1 MKIAYKNYLTLAGAA
16 AFVQGVLF
24 LLSPILTRLFTPADF
39 GGYGMMLGVAALL
52 AAVGTGRLE
61 HAIPVAHG
69 LAESIRV
76 AALGLALAVAT
87 AFVAGMVILGG
98 ECAQLWRDSTWNG
111 LPLMLVPA
119 MVVALA
125 AFQLI
130 NALLLKQKAYSSVGR
145 NKVMQGLSTG
155 VLQLALGWLGA
166 GSAGLMVAQ
175 ALGYLAGCAT
185 GARGLILRALA
196 QVRGKGV
203 RLTATLSSYRRY
215 PLLMTPAALFN
226 QASQQVPLLAI
237 GYLYGLHEAGLY
249 ALVMRVCGAPL
260 SLVGQAVAQV
270 YAAEFISHASAGPSH
285 LARHYIAL
293 LVRLAAIGILVVA
306 VLVVG
311 LKAGDQFLFGRDWGR
326 LGDVAMYLSLMLV
339 VDFVATPVATTLGY
353 LGRQREQLLWDVGRL
368 CAVSAVFLYAS
379 ATALSYEGALLA
391 HASMWCAC
399 LLLHVWITWRACAQ
413 AGNGTNANEWVRR

>member
-16 AFVQGVLF
+16 AFVQGLLF

-76 AALGLALAVAT
+76 AALGLTLAVAT
-87 AFVAGMVILGG
+87 SLVAVVVILGG
-98 ECAQLWRDSTWNG
+98 ERLQLSRDSAWDG
-111 LPLMLVPA
+111 LPLILIPA

-130 NALLLKQKAYSSVGR
+130 NALLLKQKVYGSVGR
-145 NKVMQGLSTG
+145 NKVIQGLSTG
-155 VLQLALGWLGA
+155 ALQLALGWLGA

-175 ALGYLAGCAT
+175 ALGYLAGCTA
-185 GARGLILRALA
+185 GVRGLFARALA
-196 QVRGKGV
+196 QIRRRGL
-203 RLTATLSSYRRY
+203 RLATTLSRYRRY

-285 LARHYIAL
+285 LARYYVTL
-293 LVRLAAIGILVVA
+293 LARLAVIGISVVA
-306 VLVVG
+306 VLVAG
-311 LKAGDQFLFGRDWGR
+311 LKAGDQLLFGHDWGN
-326 LGDVAMYLSLMLV
+326 LGDVALYLSGMLV
-339 VDFVATPVATTLGY
+339 VDFASTPLATTLGY

-368 CAVSAVFLYAS
+368 CAVFAVFLYAY
-379 ATALSYEGALLA
+379 ATSMSYEGTLLT
-391 HASMWCAC
+391 HAGIWCGC
-399 LLLHVWITWRACAQ
+399 LLVHVWLTRRACMQ
-413 AGNGTNANEWVRR
+413 AGNGVSANREVWR